1 MASESSS
8 SRRGQ
13 LIFILGSAVLVAVV
27 AVVIV
32 LATGGGSES
41 TVQLSEN
48 GPIAVTGDLLP
59 AFEGDTATDTGAGLT
74 APILEGQSFDGTAVV
89 VEPGSPTLLV
99 FLAHWCP
106 HCQAEVPDLV
116 EWGQSLPIQV
126 QQGLKVV
133 GVATASAADRPNYP
147 PSEWLLRERWPFL
160 VIADDEVATAAQA
173 FGTTGYPYLVMLD
186 EAGIVQW
193 RHSGELA
200 DGQLEQYLDVA
211 LNQ

>member
-1 MASESSS
+1 MASEASS

-13 LIFILGSAVLVAVV
+13 LIFILGSVVLVAVV

-32 LATGGGSES
+32 LATGGGSDSSVE
-41 TVQLSEN
+41 LSEN
-48 GPIAVTGDLLP
+48 GPITVTGDLLP

-74 APILEGQSFDGTAVV
+74 APILEGESFDGTAVV
-89 VEPGSPTLLV
+89 VEPGSSTLLV

-116 EWGQSLPIQV
+116 EWAESLSVP
-126 QQGLKVV
+126 QGLNVV

-147 PSEWLLRERWPFL
+147 PSDWLLRERWPFR
-160 VIADDEVATAAQA
+160 VIADDEAATAAQA

-193 RHSGELA
+193 RHSGQLA

>member
-1 MASESSS
+1 MASNSESS

-13 LIFILGSAVLVAVV
+13 LLFILGSVVLVAVV
-27 AVVIV
+27 AIVIV
-32 LATGGGSES
+32 VATGGGSDS
-41 TVQLSEN
+41 SVALSEN
-48 GPIAVTGDLLP
+48 GPITITGNPLP
-59 AFEGDTATDTGAGLT
+59 GFEGDTATDAGAGLT
-74 APILEGQSFDGTAVV
+74 APVLEGQAFDGSPIV
-89 VEPGSPTLLV
+89 VEPGSPTLVV

-116 EWGQSLPIQV
+116 EWAESLAVP
-126 QQGLKVV
+126 QGLNVV
-133 GVATASAADRPNYP
+133 GVATATSPDRPNYP

-160 VIADDEVATAAQA
+160 VMADDEAATAAQA

-186 EAGIVQW
+186 ENGVVQW
-193 RHSGELA
+193 RHSGQLA

>member
-1 MASESSS
+1 MASNSDSS

-13 LIFILGSAVLVAVV
+13 LLFILGSVVLVALV
-27 AVVIV
+27 AIVIV
-32 LATGGGSES
+32 VATGGGSDS
-41 TVQLSEN
+41 AVDLTEN
-48 GPIAVTGDLLP
+48 GPITVTGDPLP
-59 AFEGDTATDTGAGLT
+59 AFEGETATDAGAGLT
-74 APILEGQSFDGTAVV
+74 APVLEGQAFDGSPIV
-89 VEPGSPTLLV
+89 VEPGSPTLVV

-116 EWGQSLPIQV
+116 EWAESLSVP
-126 QQGLKVV
+126 QGLNVV
-133 GVATASAADRPNYP
+133 GVATATAADRPNYP

-160 VIADDEVATAAQA
+160 VMADDETATAAQA

-186 EAGIVQW
+186 ENGVVQW

>member
-1 MASESSS
+1 MATNSGSS

-13 LIFILGSAVLVAVV
+13 LLFILGTVVLVAVV
-27 AVVIV
+27 AIVIV
-32 LATGGGSES
+32 VATGGGSDS
-41 TVQLSEN
+41 AVDLSEN
-48 GPIAVTGDLLP
+48 GPVTVTGDLLP
-59 AFEGDTATDTGAGLT
+59 GFEGDTATDIGAGLT
-74 APILEGQSFDGTAVV
+74 APVLEGQAFDGTPIVI
-89 VEPGSPTLLV
+89 EPGSPTLVV

-116 EWGQSLPIQV
+116 EWAESLSVP
-126 QQGLKVV
+126 QGLNVV
-133 GVATASAADRPNYP
+133 GVATATAPDRPNYP

-160 VIADDEVATAAQA
+160 VMADDEAATAAQA

-186 EAGIVQW
+186 ANGVVQW

-211 LNQ
+211 LN

>member
-1 MASESSS
+1 MASNSDSS

-13 LIFILGSAVLVAVV
+13 LLFILGSVVLVALV
-27 AVVIV
+27 AIVIV
-32 LATGGGSES
+32 VATGGGSDS
-41 TVQLSEN
+41 AVDLTEN
-48 GPIAVTGDLLP
+48 GPITVTGDPLP
-59 AFEGDTATDTGAGLT
+59 AFEGETATDAGAGLT
-74 APILEGQSFDGTAVV
+74 APVLEGQAFDGSPIV
-89 VEPGSPTLLV
+89 VEPGSPTLVV

-116 EWGQSLPIQV
+116 EWAESLSVP
-126 QQGLKVV
+126 QGLNVV
-133 GVATASAADRPNYP
+133 GVATATAADRPNYP

-160 VIADDEVATAAQA
+160 VMADDETATAAQA
-173 FGTTGYPYLVMLD
+173 FVTTGYPYLVMLD
-186 EAGIVQW
+186 ENGVVQW